1 MTKEFLNLL
10 PKNTRYTADN
20 DVYGNLNGYI
30 CVLKSNHDGMEK
42 ARDIDRRANITL
54 SEKLQTA
61 IQLLEKYSIDIVED
75 ISGLK

>member
-10 PKNTRYTADN
+10 PKNTRYAADN

-30 CVLKSNHDGMEK
+30 GVLKSNHDGMEF
-42 ARDIDRRANITL
+42 ARDIDRRANIIL
-54 SEKLQTA
+54 HEKLRA
-61 IQLLEKYSIDIVED
+61 AVDLLEKYSIDIVED